1 MDKIEVNLMGGQ
13 PGGQVLTILEGKAN
27 TPREPEKLTLTGD
40 IRSVSTFIKNRKSI
54 GHQQQIV
61 LSDNTIVTTNKDA
74 GIINLLTDPNNFY
87 GTSVTGKL
95 ELSEAL
101 KAFRINEKGTMS
113 QKDVVDILKFN
124 KVHFRDRGQQEAML
138 RAYQAFT
145 YKTQTDGKNESD
157 ARGNKANSIA
167 KTVETNL
174 PADFVLKIPIFK
186 GEAVKEFRV
195 EICLDLTDGS
205 ARFWFESV
213 ELHELIEIEKEI
225 IFQRELQL
233 CEGLVIIHK

>member
-1 MDKIEVNLMGGQ
+1 MEKIDVNLMGSQ
-13 PGGQVLTILEGKAN
+13 PAGQVLTILEGKAL
-27 TPREPEKLTLTGD
+27 TPREPQVINITGD
-40 IRSVSTFIKNRKSI
+40 IRSVSHFIANRRPS
-54 GHQQQIV
+54 GHEFQVVNCHISLV
-61 LSDNTIVTTNKDA
+61 ITNKDA
-74 GIINLLTDPNNFY
+74 GFITLHTDPNSYY
-87 GTSVTGKL
+87 GTTVTGKL

-138 RAYQAFT
+138 RSYQAFT
-145 YKTQTDGKNESD
+145 YKTQTDGKNEAD
-157 ARGNKANSIA
+157 TRGNKANSLA

-186 GEAVKEFRV
+186 GEDTKEFRV
-195 EICLDLTDGS
+195 EICLDVTDGS

-225 IFQRELQL
+225 IFNRELQL
-233 CEGLVIIHK
+233 CQGLVIIHK